1 MVVFFLTSGLML
13 PYVPTILAAA
23 MVQFLG
29 VELFL
34 KATWEGLNT
43 LTWMEYA
50 VVWAT
55 LCSCS
60 YLGFAE
66 GFGVGIGAAI
76 LVYVIYSFMD
86 AVRGELSAHASD

>member
-1 MVVFFLTSGLML
+1 MVVFFLTSGFML
-13 PYVPTILAAA
+13 PYVPTILAASL
-23 MVQFLG
+23 VQFLAL
-29 VELFL
+29 EFFL
-34 KATWEGLNT
+34 KATWEELNT
-43 LTWMEYA
+43 LTWLEYA

-60 YLGFAE
+60 FLGFAE

-86 AVRGELSAHASD
+86 AVRSELSANTSD